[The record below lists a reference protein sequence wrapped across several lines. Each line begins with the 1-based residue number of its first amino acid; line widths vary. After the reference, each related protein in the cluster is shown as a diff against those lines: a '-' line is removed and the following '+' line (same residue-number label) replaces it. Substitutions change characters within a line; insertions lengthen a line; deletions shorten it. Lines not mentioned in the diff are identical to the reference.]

1 MTTLAPKIPVEEYL
15 ARERQAEIRSEYLAG
30 QIVAMSGAS
39 LSHNRIVMNISRK
52 LGDCLAKKGCEIVAI
67 DMRVHLPACD
77 RYVYPDL
84 VIICGDPVLKD
95 DEYLD
100 TLLNP
105 TAIIEV
111 LSPSTSDYDRNN
123 KARCYFTLPSL
134 QSYYLIP
141 QNREEDIEIFT
152 RQAQHRWELTLI
164 QNVTTAV
171 IEIAGCKITLEA
183 IYRKVK

>member
-15 ARERQAEIRSEYLAG
+15 TRERQAEIRSEYLAG

-39 LSHNRIVMNISRK
+39 LSHNRIVINLISELQPCLRK
-52 LGDCLAKKGCEIVAI
+52 KSCEIVAG
-67 DMRVHLPACD
+67 DMRVHIPACD
-77 RYVYPDL
+77 RFVYPDL
-84 VIICGDPVLKD
+84 VIICGAPVLKE

-134 QSYYLIP
+134 QKYYLIP
-141 QNREEDIEIFT
+141 QNREEQLEVFT
-152 RQAQHRWELTLI
+152 RQAEHRWELTLI
-164 QNVTTAV
+164 QNVATEV
-171 IEIAGCKITLEA
+171 LEIAGCKVAVEE

>member
-1 MTTLAPKIPVEEYL
+1 
-15 ARERQAEIRSEYLAG
+15 
-30 QIVAMSGAS
+30 
-39 LSHNRIVMNISRK
+39 
-52 LGDCLAKKGCEIVAI
+52 
-67 DMRVHLPACD
+67 MRVHIPAGD
-77 RYVYPDL
+77 RFVYPDL
-84 VIICGDPVLKD
+84 VIICGAPVLKE

-134 QSYYLIP
+134 QRYYLIP
-141 QNREEDIEIFT
+141 QNREEQIEVFI

-164 QNVTTAV
+164 PNVTMAV
-171 IEIAGCKITLEA
+171 IEIAGCEITLEA

>member
-1 MTTLAPKIPVEEYL
+1 MTTLAHKIPVEEYL

-39 LSHNRIVMNISRK
+39 LQHNLIATNLIGELKSCLRKMGCRIVA
-52 LGDCLAKKGCEIVAI
+52 G
-67 DMRVHLPACD
+67 DMRVHIPACD

-84 VIICGDPVLKD
+84 VIICGTPMLKE

-141 QNREEDIEIFT
+141 QNREEQIEVFT
-152 RQAQHRWELTLI
+152 RQAEHRWELRLI
-164 QNVTTAV
+164 PNVSTEMV
-171 IEIAGCKITLEA
+171 EIAGCQVAVEE
-183 IYRKVK
+183 IYERVK

>member
-1 MTTLAPKIPVEEYL
+1 MTTLAPKISVEEYL

-30 QIVAMSGAS
+30 QIVTMSGAS
-39 LSHNRIVMNISRK
+39 LSHTRIVTNILK
-52 LGDCLAKKGCEIVAI
+52 ELADCLAEKDCEIVAV
-67 DMRVHLPACD
+67 DMRVHIPACD

-84 VIICGDPVLKD
+84 VIICGVPVLKE

-105 TAIIEV
+105 TVIIEV

-141 QNREEDIEIFT
+141 QNREEPIEVFT
-152 RQAQHRWELTLI
+152 RQAEYRWELTLI
-164 QNVTTAV
+164 QNVGTERV
-171 IEIAGCKITLEA
+171 EIAGCEVA
-183 IYRKVK
+183 VEEIYRKVK